1 MAILT
6 KTGMDKILRR
16 IMETGTLTEDM
27 ERDIDR
33 IRSDFDEREGMLRRY
48 GETYDGEDM
57 DEYEWR
63 GRDDESREDSDRDDK
78 DIYTPREEAK
88 DYEDWRGRYEEMRQR
103 YLDRF
108 FGGRDEGEEYRE
120 NMRETE
126 EDVRRD
132 GEPQTFDELL
142 ERTEG

>member
-16 IMETGTLTEDM
+16 IMDTGGLTEDM
-27 ERDIDR
+27 ERNIDR
-33 IRSDFDEREGMLRRY
+33 LRSDFDEREGILRRY

-63 GRDDESREDSDRDDK
+63 GRDDESREDSDRDDN
-78 DIYTPREEAK
+78 
-88 DYEDWRGRYEEMRQR
+88 EDWRGRYEEMRQR

-120 NMRETE
+120 IMRETE

>member
-16 IMETGTLTEDM
+16 IMETGSLTEDM

-78 DIYTPREEAK
+78 DIYIPREEAK

-120 NMRETE
+120 IMRETE

>member
-16 IMETGTLTEDM
+16 IMETGGLTEDM

-33 IRSDFDEREGMLRRY
+33 LRSDFDEREGMLRRY

-63 GRDDESREDSDRDDK
+63 GRDDESREDSDRDDRE
-78 DIYTPREEAK
+78 IYTPREEAK

-108 FGGRDEGEEYRE
+108 FGGRDVGEEYRE
-120 NMRETE
+120 IMRETE